1 MKNFPD
7 RLAGIHP
14 DTGQG
19 ERLKVAPLGGG
30 SAPAAGMPGHVRPG
44 PMEPEPATLSPRE
57 LEHYLFVVESSLQVR
72 KSHQFFLWVQGQLQ
86 SLLPH
91 EILFCVHGDLQRR
104 DYAVARY
111 TSAPFPDEQFAEIR
125 HPEHGLV
132 AKVIRAWKKNWEE
145 PCLFSQNGDV
155 GLYPQV
161 ELLMATYG
169 LRNLACH
176 GTRSVNGGANSCFI
190 FARMPQSPGPRQCY
204 LLELL
209 LPHLHAAFVRTM
221 IDERRDSRTTP
232 VIPYALTAREIEIL
246 RWVSAGKNN
255 HQIGEALRISPLTV
269 KNHIQNI
276 LKKLEVQN
284 RAQAVSRAIAARLIQ
299 P

>member
-1 MKNFPD
+1 MKNSTE

-14 DTGQG
+14 DMGPN
-19 ERLKVAPLGGG
+19 ERLKLAPVSVA
-30 SAPAAGMPGHVRPG
+30 APVAAGLPGNGG
-44 PMEPEPATLSPRE
+44 PRLMDPEPTTLSARE

-72 KSHQFFLWVQGQLQ
+72 KSHQFFLWAQGQLQ

-104 DYAVARY
+104 DYTVARY

-132 AKVIRAWKKNWEE
+132 AKVIQAWKKNWEE
-145 PCLFSQNGDV
+145 PCLFHQNGQL

-161 ELLMATYG
+161 ELLMAEYG

-190 FARMPQSPGPRQCY
+190 FARLPQSPGPRQCY

-221 IDERRDSRTTP
+221 IDERRELRTP
-232 VIPYALTAREIEIL
+232 LAPHALTTREIEIL
-246 RWVSAGKNN
+246 RWVSEGKSN
-255 HQIGEALRISPLTV
+255 HQIGDTLSISPLTV

-284 RAQAVSRAIAARLIQ
+284 RAQAVSRAIAARLIT

>member
-1 MKNFPD
+1 MKNSPERLVGVYPDMGPSD
-7 RLAGIHP
+7 RLKLSPVGV
-14 DTGQG
+14 T
-19 ERLKVAPLGGG
+19 
-30 SAPAAGMPGHVRPG
+30 APAAGLPGNGG
-44 PMEPEPATLSPRE
+44 PRLMDSEPATLSPRE

-72 KSHQFFLWVQGQLQ
+72 KSHQFFLWAQGQLQ

-91 EILFCVHGDLQRR
+91 EVLFCVHGDLQRR
-104 DYAVARY
+104 DYTVARY
-111 TSAPFPDEQFAEIR
+111 TGAPFPDQQFTEIR

-132 AKVIRAWKKNWEE
+132 AKVIRAWEKNWEE
-145 PCLFSQNGDV
+145 PCLFSQNGQV

-161 ELLMATYG
+161 ELLIAEYG

-190 FARMPQSPGPRQCY
+190 FARLPQAPGPRQSY

-221 IDERRDSRTTP
+221 IDERRGSRTP
-232 VIPYALTAREIEIL
+232 AMARALLTTREIEIL
-246 RWVSAGKNN
+246 RWVSEGKSN
-255 HQIGEALRISPLTV
+255 HQIGDTLSISPLTV

-284 RAQAVSRAIAARLIQ
+284 RAQAVTRAIAARLIQ

>member
-1 MKNFPD
+1 MKNSPE
-7 RLAGIHP
+7 RLAVHP

-19 ERLKVAPLGGG
+19 ERLKVSPVGVAAPGL
-30 SAPAAGMPGHVRPG
+30 PGNVSSRS
-44 PMEPEPATLSPRE
+44 MEPEPATLSPRE

-91 EILFCVHGDLQRR
+91 EVLFCIHGDLQRR

-111 TSAPFPDEQFAEIR
+111 TGAPFPDEQFAEIR

-132 AKVIRAWKKNWEE
+132 AKVIQAWKKNREE
-145 PCLFSQNGDV
+145 PCLFNQNGQL

-161 ELLMATYG
+161 ELLMAEYG

-190 FARMPQSPGPRQCY
+190 FARMPQPPGPRQCY

-221 IDERRDSRTTP
+221 IDERRELRTRLVP
-232 VIPYALTAREIEIL
+232 HALTDREIEIL
-246 RWVSAGKNN
+246 RWVSEGKNN
-255 HQIGEALRISPLTV
+255 HQIGDALRISPLTV

-276 LKKLEVQN
+276 LRKLEVQN
-284 RAQAVSRAIAARLIQ
+284 RAQAVTRAIAARLIQ

>member
-1 MKNFPD
+1 MKNSPQ
-7 RLAGIHP
+7 RLASIHT

-19 ERLKVAPLGGG
+19 ERLKVSPVGAA
-30 SAPAAGMPGHVRPG
+30 APAAGLPGNVSPR
-44 PMEPEPATLSPRE
+44 PMETEPAKLSPRE

-104 DYAVARY
+104 DYTVARY
-111 TSAPFPDEQFAEIR
+111 TSAPFPDGQFAQIR
-125 HPEHGLV
+125 HPEHGLI
-132 AKVIRAWKKNWEE
+132 AKVIQAWKKNWEE
-145 PCLFSQNGDV
+145 PCLFNQNGQL
-155 GLYPQV
+155 GLYRQV
-161 ELLMATYG
+161 ESLIAEYG

-190 FARMPQSPGPRQCY
+190 FARMPQVPGPRQCY

-209 LPHLHAAFVRTM
+209 LPHLHATFVRTM
-221 IDERRDSRTTP
+221 IDERREPRP
-232 VIPYALTAREIEIL
+232 PGVPHALTTREVEIL
-246 RWVSAGKNN
+246 RWVSEGKNN
-255 HQIGEALRISPLTV
+255 HQIGDTLRISPLTV
-269 KNHIQNI
+269 KNHMQNI

-284 RAQAVSRAIAARLIQ
+284 RAQAVTRAIAARLIQ

>member
-1 MKNFPD
+1 MKTSPN
-7 RLAGIHP
+7 RLLDIHP
-14 DTGQG
+14 ETGPG
-19 ERLKVAPLGGG
+19 ERPKATLPG
-30 SAPAAGMPGHVRPG
+30 APAAALPANGG
-44 PMEPEPATLSPRE
+44 EPRTQDIATLNSRE

-72 KSHQFFLWVQGQLQ
+72 KSHQFFLWAQGQLQ

-104 DYAVARY
+104 DYTVSRF
-111 TSAPFPDEQFAEIR
+111 TGAPFPDDQFARIR
-125 HPEHGLV
+125 HPEQGLI
-132 AKVIRAWKKNWEE
+132 AKVIQVWKKNWEE
-145 PCLFSQNGDV
+145 PCCVSQSGQV

-161 ELLMATYG
+161 ELLLAEHG

-176 GTRSVNGGANSCFI
+176 GMRNVSGGATSCFI
-190 FARMPQSPGPRQCY
+190 FARLPHPPGPRQCY

-209 LPHLHAAFVRTM
+209 LPHLHAAYVRTI
-221 IDERRDSRTTP
+221 IDERRELRLPTAQC
-232 VIPYALTAREIEIL
+232 ALTAREIEIL
-246 RWVSAGKNN
+246 RWVSEGKSN
-255 HQIGEALRISPLTV
+255 HQIGDTLRISPLTV

-284 RAQAVSRAIAARLIQ
+284 RAQAVSRAIAARLIT

>member
-1 MKNFPD
+1 MKNSPD
-7 RLAGIHP
+7 RLAAMHP
-14 DTGQG
+14 NMVQS
-19 ERLKVAPLGGG
+19 EHLKLAPVGVA
-30 SAPAAGMPGHVRPG
+30 APAAILPPNGGSRLMD
-44 PMEPEPATLSPRE
+44 PEPPTLSPRE

-72 KSHQFFLWVQGQLQ
+72 KSHQFFLWAQGQLQ

-104 DYAVARY
+104 DYTVARY

-132 AKVIRAWKKNWEE
+132 AKVIQAWKKNWEE
-145 PCLFSQNGDV
+145 PCLFNQNGQL

-161 ELLMATYG
+161 ELLLAEYG

-190 FARMPQSPGPRQCY
+190 FARLPQAPGPRQCY

-221 IDERRDSRTTP
+221 IDERRDQRPTSTVP
-232 VIPYALTAREIEIL
+232 CALTAREIEIL
-246 RWVSAGKNN
+246 RWVSEGKSN
-255 HQIGEALRISPLTV
+255 HQIGDTLRISPLTV

-284 RAQAVSRAIAARLIQ
+284 RAQAVTRAIAARLIQ

>member
-1 MKNFPD
+1 MKNSPD
-7 RLAGIHP
+7 RLLGIHQEA
-14 DTGQG
+14 GAG
-19 ERLKVAPLGGG
+19 ERLKAPLP
-30 SAPAAGMPGHVRPG
+30 APTGLPANGAPLRAEA
-44 PMEPEPATLSPRE
+44 EPTTLSPRE

-72 KSHQFFLWVQGQLQ
+72 KNHQFFLWAQGQLQ

-91 EILFCVHGDLQRR
+91 EVLFCAHGDLQRR
-104 DYAVARY
+104 DYTVARF
-111 TSAPFPDEQFAEIR
+111 TSAPFPDQQFADIR

-132 AKVIRAWKKNWEE
+132 AKVIQAWKKNWEE
-145 PCLFSQNGDV
+145 PCLFNQNGQV

-161 ELLMATYG
+161 EMLVAEYG

-176 GTRSVNGGANSCFI
+176 GTRSVSGGANSCFI
-190 FARMPQSPGPRQCY
+190 FARLPQPPGPRQCY

-209 LPHLHAAFVRTM
+209 LPHLHAAYVRTI
-221 IDERRDSRTTP
+221 IDERRELRMPALPCS
-232 VIPYALTAREIEIL
+232 LTAREIEIL
-246 RWVSAGKNN
+246 RWVSEGKSNQ
-255 HQIGEALRISPLTV
+255 QIGETLRISPLTV

-276 LKKLEVQN
+276 LKKLGVQN

>member
-1 MKNFPD
+1 M
-7 RLAGIHP
+7 
-14 DTGQG
+14 GQG
-19 ERLKVAPLGGG
+19 ERLKVPPIGVA
-30 SAPAAGMPGHVRPG
+30 APAAGLPGNAG
-44 PMEPEPATLSPRE
+44 PRFMEAEPATLSPRE

-132 AKVIRAWKKNWEE
+132 AKVIQAWKKNWEE
-145 PCLFSQNGDV
+145 PCLFNQNGHM

-161 ELLMATYG
+161 ELLIAEYG

-190 FARMPQSPGPRQCY
+190 FARMPQAPGPRQCY

-221 IDERRDSRTTP
+221 IDERRELRTP
-232 VIPYALTAREIEIL
+232 LVPHALTAREIEIL
-246 RWVSAGKNN
+246 RWVSEGKSN
-255 HQIGEALRISPLTV
+255 HQIGDTLRISPLTV

-284 RAQAVSRAIAARLIQ
+284 RAQAVTRAIAARLIQ

>member
-1 MKNFPD
+1 MKNFPE
-7 RLAGIHP
+7 RLAAIHP
-14 DTGQG
+14 DPGQG
-19 ERLKVAPLGGG
+19 ERPKVSPVGVA
-30 SAPAAGMPGHVRPG
+30 APAAASPGHVSPRL
-44 PMEPEPATLSPRE
+44 MEPESATLSPRE

-104 DYAVARY
+104 DYTVARY

-125 HPEHGLV
+125 HPENGLV
-132 AKVIRAWKKNWEE
+132 AKVIQAWKKNWEE
-145 PCLFSQNGDV
+145 PCVFNQNGQL

-161 ELLMATYG
+161 ELLMAEYR
-169 LRNLACH
+169 LPNLACH
-176 GTRSVNGGANSCFI
+176 GTHSVNGGASSCFI
-190 FARMPQSPGPRQCY
+190 FARLPQPPGPRQCY

-221 IDERRDSRTTP
+221 IDERRELRTP
-232 VIPYALTAREIEIL
+232 LVPHALTAREIEIL
-246 RWVSAGKNN
+246 RWVSEGKNN
-255 HQIGEALRISPLTV
+255 HQIGDALRISPLTV

-284 RAQAVSRAIAARLIQ
+284 RAQAVTRAIGARLIQ

>member
-1 MKNFPD
+1 MKNLTD
-7 RLAGIHP
+7 KLAGIHP
-14 DTGQG
+14 ETGQG
-19 ERLKVAPLGGG
+19 ERLRVVPAGLASPARALPGSVA
-30 SAPAAGMPGHVRPG
+30 ARA
-44 PMEPEPATLSPRE
+44 MEAEPATLSPRE

-72 KSHQFFLWVQGQLQ
+72 KSHQFFLWAQGALQ

-104 DYAVARY
+104 DYSVARF
-111 TSAPFPDEQFAEIR
+111 TSAPFPDAQYAAIR

-132 AKVIRAWKKNWEE
+132 AKVIQAWKENWEE
-145 PCLFSQNGDV
+145 PCLLNPSGRP
-155 GLYPQV
+155 GLHPQV
-161 ELLMATYG
+161 ELLMADYG

-190 FARMPQSPGPRQCY
+190 FARLPQSPGPRQCY

-221 IDERRDSRTTP
+221 IDEKRELRSP
-232 VIPYALTAREIEIL
+232 AAACALTAREIEIL
-246 RWVSAGKNN
+246 RWVSEGKSN
-255 HQIGEALRISPLTV
+255 HQIGDTLRISPLTV
-269 KNHIQNI
+269 KNHMQNI

-284 RAQAVSRAIAARLIQ
+284 RAQAVSRAIGARLIQ

>member
-1 MKNFPD
+1 MKNSPD
-7 RLAGIHP
+7 RLAGMHP
-14 DTGQG
+14 DTGKG
-19 ERLKVAPLGGG
+19 ERLKLSPAGVPDA
-30 SAPAAGMPGHVRPG
+30 AAGGLPG
-44 PMEPEPATLSPRE
+44 PASPRLVEAEPATLSPRE
-57 LEHYLFVVESSLQVR
+57 LEHYLYVVESSLQVR
-72 KSHQFFLWVQGQLQ
+72 KSHQFFLWAQGQLQ

-104 DYAVARY
+104 DYTVARY
-111 TSAPFPDEQFAEIR
+111 TSAPFPDEQFTEIR
-125 HPEHGLV
+125 HPENGLV

-145 PCLFSQNGDV
+145 PCLFNQNGQM
-155 GLYPQV
+155 GLHPQV
-161 ELLMATYG
+161 ELLLAEYG

-190 FARMPQSPGPRQCY
+190 FARLPQPPGPRQSY

-221 IDERRDSRTTP
+221 IDERRELRMP
-232 VIPYALTAREIEIL
+232 AVACALTAREIEIL
-246 RWVSAGKNN
+246 RWVSEGKSN
-255 HQIGEALRISPLTV
+255 HQIGDTLSISPLTV

>member
-1 MKNFPD
+1 MKTSPN
-7 RLAGIHP
+7 RLLGIQPETGPAG
-14 DTGQG
+14 
-19 ERLKVAPLGGG
+19 RSKAPPPGAPVPGNGG
-30 SAPAAGMPGHVRPG
+30 AQRA
-44 PMEPEPATLSPRE
+44 EPEAATLSTRE

-86 SLLPH
+86 SLFPH

-104 DYAVARY
+104 DYTVARF
-111 TSAPFPDEQFAEIR
+111 TGAPFPDEQFARIR

-132 AKVIRAWKKNWEE
+132 AKVIQAWKKNWEE
-145 PCLFSQNGDV
+145 PCCFSQGGQV
-155 GLYPQV
+155 GLHPQV
-161 ELLMATYG
+161 ELLMAEHG
-169 LRNLACH
+169 LPNLACH
-176 GTRSVNGGANSCFI
+176 GTRSVSGGANSCFI
-190 FARMPQSPGPRQCY
+190 FARLPHAPGPRQCY

-209 LPHLHAAFVRTM
+209 LPHLHAAYVRTI
-221 IDERRDSRTTP
+221 IDERRELRLP
-232 VIPYALTAREIEIL
+232 AAPCALTAREIEIL
-246 RWVSAGKNN
+246 RWVSEGKSN
-255 HQIGEALRISPLTV
+255 HQIGDTLRISPLTV